1 MEKLKRALGAPVRAV
16 RWLMKHEPVLTA
28 AAVGVVVN
36 TVADQ
41 IQAGADLATMKR
53 NVALAVL
60 AFGMRLR
67 VTPTGRIVLN
77 DPAPPAAPA
86 VEPPAAGP
94 VLPPPVPRSFLAGEY
109 HLDADGY
116 PDTGVQRFH
125 P

>member
-1 MEKLKRALGAPVRAV
+1 MVEKLKRALSAPVRAV

-67 VTPTGRIVLN
+67 VTPTGRVVLS
-77 DPAPPAAPA
+77 DPAPDAEPASP
-86 VEPPAAGP
+86 AGP
-94 VLPPPVPRSFLAGEY
+94 VLPPPAPRSFLAGEY
-109 HLDADGY
+109 DLDADGY